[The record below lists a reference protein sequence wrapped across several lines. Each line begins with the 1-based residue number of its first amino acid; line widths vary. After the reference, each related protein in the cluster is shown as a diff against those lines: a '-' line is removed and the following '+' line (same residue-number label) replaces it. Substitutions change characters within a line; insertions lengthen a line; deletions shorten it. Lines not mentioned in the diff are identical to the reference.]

1 MISREHAYSLI
12 AFLIIGYVTM
22 DGLKTIQG
30 KLQDLVVLLF
40 VLTVIVI
47 ALFYVEPRLK
57 QARKVA
63 HKPAPI
69 FYHKRT
75 RYRERSPRRE
85 NE

>member
-12 AFLIIGYVTM
+12 AFLIISYVTM

-30 KLQDLVVLLF
+30 KLQDLIVLLF

-57 QARKVA
+57 QAKKAA
-63 HKPAPI
+63 HKPEPI
-69 FYHKRT
+69 SYVRGT
-75 RYRERSPRRE
+75 RYRERSPYRE